1 MSATAFTEPI
11 KNARLLFNY
20 VEETY
25 DHKLM
30 LLDLGGGY
38 PGSPESKSLFDAIA
52 QDINS
57 SLDKYFPTDEVKIIA
72 EPGRYIPCS
81 AFTLVV
87 NVIARRVI
95 EGELKKSFMY
105 YVNDGIFASFNCL
118 IYDHVQEFP
127 PILLRVRF
135 SCLSNLKMFA
145 FVSLKRNN
153 LLMML
158 NTRPQYGDQL
168 VMEWI

>member
-1 MSATAFTEPI
+1 LESGNNLIDSNIEINHFFSKLSFHVGSGNMSATAFTEPI
-11 KNARLLFNY
+11 KNARVLFNY

-25 DHKLM
+25 DRKLM

-135 SCLSNLKMFA
+135 SFVCL
-145 FVSLKRNN
+145 
-153 LLMML
+153 
-158 NTRPQYGDQL
+158 
-168 VMEWI
+168 I